1 MFWTVLGCNALA
13 AVVGFIVGV
22 TFRATVIEKE
32 DDGE

>member
-13 AVVGFIVGV
+13 AVVGFIVGL
-22 TFRATVIEKE
+22 TFRATVIGRE